1 MPKLQV
7 SLPDG
12 SETTHDL
19 TEPVITIGR
28 VSDNMLQIDDISV
41 SSNHAELTLKGEDY
55 VLRDL
60 GSTNGTRLNGK
71 DVPEEQEHPLQDGDI
86 ISFGKVPTVYASEH
100 PAEARPMPEEHEVA
114 AVPAEASVR
123 PSDFANASPFQKR
136 AKAKD
141 PTAMGILSLAGF
153 AIVVFCAAVA
163 MIFSIKSPF

>member
-28 VSDNMLQIDDISV
+28 ISENTLQIDDISV

-71 DVPEEQEHPLQDGDI
+71 DVEEEQDYPLQDGDI
-86 ISFGKVPTVYASEH
+86 ISFGKIPTVYASEH
-100 PAEARPMPEEHEVA
+100 PAEARPMPEEHEVT

-123 PSDFANASPFQKR
+123 PADFENASPFQKR
-136 AKAKD
+136 AKKKD
-141 PTAMGILSLAGF
+141 PIAMGILSLAGLAF
-153 AIVVFCAAVA
+153 LAFCSAVA
-163 MIFSIKSPF
+163 MIFTIKSPF

>member
-19 TEPVITIGR
+19 TEQVITVGR
-28 VSDNMLQIDDISV
+28 VSDNTLQIEDISV
-41 SSNHAELTLKGEDY
+41 SSHHAELTLKGEDY

-71 DVPEEQEHPLQDGDI
+71 DAVEEQDYPLQDGDI
-86 ISFGKVPTVYASEH
+86 ISFGKVPAVYASEN
-100 PAEARPMPEEHEVA
+100 PAEARPMPQETEVA
-114 AVPAEASVR
+114 AVAAEASVR

-136 AKAKD
+136 AKKKD
-141 PTAMGILSLAGF
+141 PIAMGILSLAGL
-153 AIVVFCAAVA
+153 AILAFCGAVA
-163 MIFSIKSPF
+163 MIFSIKSPL